1 MSGIFISYRRSDSA
15 GHTGRLFDRLR
26 ATFGER
32 RVFIDVCDIDAG
44 SDFARTIERRIGAC
58 DVLLAIIGREWL
70 DSRNAGGGRRLE
82 EAGDFVRQEIAA
94 ALRRGLVVIPVLVE
108 QARMPAAAELP
119 AALRELAGRNA
130 FALRDERWDGD
141 VEQLIGQIRKQI
153 PSRRL
158 LGWRLARWTPRIA
171 RLAYATALGLAL
183 VFSARLA
190 WQRWWPSG
198 IAEVPDIARL
208 EIGAA
213 RSVLERAG
221 LRLGAQDHEYRQGVR
236 ADLVIGQD
244 PDPGLVVKR
253 GRAVDVVLASAAGE
267 VPALSGRTREDAA
280 ALLQEQGLTLG
291 RVAERETSQ
300 VPPGQVLAQSPP
312 PGTVPAGR
320 GPYAVDIVIAKAP
333 PGPLPIGAF
342 GSGPIREAPPVE
354 ERPAP
359 AGPSIRVPDVSGLSL
374 EAAKA
379 VIAEAG
385 LTLGAVRR
393 QQLTEAAP
401 GSVLSQSPLAG
412 SEAARGARID
422 LAVAQ
427 RDEAA
432 DLVHVRRV
440 VGMEVGSAKEALARQ
455 GLVASAAIGAAPAGA
470 APGTVLSQS
479 PAPGRAVHRGATIA
493 LLYAPEAPAA
503 AVPALVGLT
512 LAAAE
517 RRILDAGMTPGERFY
532 RAVDDRPEGTVI
544 AQDPLPGAAAVRP
557 GAPIALTVA
566 RRGPELPP
574 PPPSRGTLTLRLGAA
589 ADIDAGRMTAS
600 GADDLAYKPAGGGGP
615 YVSGT
620 NLEPVNGAAY
630 AVVGVADAERC
641 RQATYSTQARSAA
654 NLVRKQLCLRT
665 NEGSYVAITV
675 DRLVSGAAETLEIS
689 FSRL

>member
-94 ALRRGLVVIPVLVE
+94 ALRRELVVIPVLVE
-108 QARMPAAAELP
+108 QARMPAAVELP

-158 LGWRLARWTPRIA
+158 LGWRLARWTPRLA

-183 VFSARLA
+183 VFGARLA

-198 IAEVPDIARL
+198 IAEVPDILRL

-236 ADLVIGQD
+236 ADVVIGQD
-244 PDPGLVVKR
+244 PGAGLVVKR
-253 GRAVDVVLASAAGE
+253 GRTVDVVLASAAGT
-267 VPALSGRTREDAA
+267 VPALTGRNREDAA
-280 ALLQEQGLTLG
+280 ALLQEQGLILG
-291 RVAERETSQ
+291 HVSARETSQ
-300 VPPGQVLAQSPP
+300 APPGQVLAQSPP

-320 GPYAVDIVIAKAP
+320 GPYPVDIVIAKAP
-333 PGPLPIGAF
+333 PGPQQLMAAT
-342 GSGPIREAPPVE
+342 GPTRESPPAE
-354 ERPAP
+354 EQPER
-359 AGPSIRVPDVSGLSL
+359 AGPSVRVPTVRGLSL

-385 LTLGAVRR
+385 LTPGVVRR
-393 QQLTEAAP
+393 QRVAEGAP

-412 SEAARGARID
+412 SEAAQGARID
-422 LAVAQ
+422 LTVAQ
-427 RDEAA
+427 PEEAA
-432 DLVHVRRV
+432 ALVQVRRV
-440 VGMEVGSAKEALARQ
+440 VGMEIGSAKEALEAQ
-455 GLVASAAIGAAPAGA
+455 GLAASAAIGEAQAGA
-470 APGTVLSQS
+470 APGTVLSQR
-479 PAPGRAVHRGATIA
+479 PAPGSAVKPGTTVA

-512 LAAAE
+512 LAVAE
-517 RRILDAGMTPGERFY
+517 RKILDAGMTLGERVY
-532 RAVDDRPEGTVI
+532 REVDDRPEGMII
-544 AQDPLPGAAAVRP
+544 AQEPLPGAAAVRP
-557 GAPIALTVA
+557 GAPVALTVA
-566 RRGPELPP
+566 RRRPELPP

-600 GADDLAYKPAGGGGP
+600 SADDLAYKPAGGGGP

-630 AVVGVADAERC
+630 AVVGVADASRC

-654 NLVRKQLCLRT
+654 NLVHKQLCLRT
-665 NEGSYVAITV
+665 NEGRYVAVTV
-675 DRLVSGAAETLEIS
+675 ERLASGAAETLVIS
-689 FSRL
+689 FSHL